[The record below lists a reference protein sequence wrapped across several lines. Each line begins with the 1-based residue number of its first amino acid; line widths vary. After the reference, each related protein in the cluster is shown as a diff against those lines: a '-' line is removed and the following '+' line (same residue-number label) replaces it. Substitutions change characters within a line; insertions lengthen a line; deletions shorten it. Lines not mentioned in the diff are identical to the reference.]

1 MQCTIL
7 TFLDNR
13 PVKDID
19 RACIQAWA
27 QVNLVYR
34 HYKIVVISFNK
45 CVKCCYLVFMLLF

>member
-1 MQCTIL
+1 MNFDQCTKL

-27 QVNLVYR
+27 KVKYFG
-34 HYKIVVISFNK
+34 VIP
-45 CVKCCYLVFMLLF
+45 YTAHGAQIL